1 MARWLKL
8 LLWLGVALLGAG
20 ALAIVAFARGEPVNA
35 LWIVTAGLCA
45 TAISYRF
52 YSRWLAVKVLEL
64 DDNRATPALVVD
76 DGKDFVPTNRWMAFG
91 HHFAAIAG
99 PGPLVGP
106 VLAAQFGYLPGTLWI
121 LIGATLGGGVH
132 DMIVLFASVRR
143 RGKTLGQMVK
153 EEIGSAVG
161 ALAML
166 SVLSIMVILL
176 AVLAL
181 VVVQALAK
189 SPWGVFTMATTIPV
203 ALIMGIG
210 LRSGKIGV
218 GVMTVF
224 GLAGL
229 LFGVWGGQ
237 FLHQYPMIESWFQH
251 DQKWLAWAIML
262 YGLAASAL
270 PVWLLLTPR
279 DYLSTFLKLGAVA
292 ALAVAV
298 VIIHPTLQMPALSRF
313 IDGSGLVFAGPVFP
327 FVCITIACGAVS
339 GFHSLIASGTTP
351 KMIERE
357 ARIRSIGY
365 GAMVTEMMVALMA
378 LIAASVLSPGQY
390 FAINAKGTPTEV
402 VAKVSA
408 AGFPVTQGEM
418 TKLASD
424 LGETTMFNRAGG
436 APTFAVGMAHMFSR
450 LTSNPTALALWYHF
464 AIMFEALFI
473 LTTIDAGTRVGRFLL
488 QDFLGQLWRPL
499 GNTQSLGANLFASV
513 LLVSAWGWFLYQGVL
528 DPLGGINSLWPLFGL
543 ANQLL
548 SVIALCLGTTIL
560 IKMGKARYAW
570 TTVGPLVFMIV
581 VTFSAGWMKIFSRRS
596 ADRLPERRADARRE
610 SGGAADERRLRAAGR
625 HLPAQR
631 PGRGSFPPPR
641 APDRAR
647 LRAGMVAPAPREQ
660 TSGAARERVR
670 PVGRDSLGR
679 ETNARK
685 TNARGREGV
694 DGTADRAVSRDRSAR
709 GDRGAARE
717 NAARQ
722 FPARRFWECDRA
734 LSAGPVARALGVR
747 GAYGSSRLGAAEER
761 RDALS
766 RVGGGA
772 FPRQPANEK
781 LWRLRDVGF
790 AGVRSAR
797 PENLLAHLR

>member
-1 MARWLKL
+1 MIRFLKL
-8 LLWLGVALLGAG
+8 LIWLAVGLLGA
-20 ALAIVAFARGEPVNA
+20 AAVAVLAFARGEPVNA
-35 LWIVTAGLCA
+35 LWIVIAGLCA

-52 YSRWLAVKVLEL
+52 YSKWLATKVLVL

-106 VLAAQFGYLPGTLWI
+106 VLAAQFGYLPGALWI

-161 ALAML
+161 ALAIV
-166 SVLSIMVILL
+166 SVLAIMIILL

-189 SPWGVFTMATTIPV
+189 SPWGVFTIAVTIPI
-203 ALIMGIG
+203 AMLMGIG
-210 LRSGKIGV
+210 LRSGRV
-218 GVMTVF
+218 GVPWMTVF
-224 GLAGL
+224 GLLGL
-229 LFGVWGGQ
+229 VFAVWGGQ
-237 FLHQYPMIESWFQH
+237 FLPHFPAFESWFRH
-251 DQKWLAWAIML
+251 DQKWLAWAIMF
-262 YGLAASAL
+262 YGFAASAL
-270 PVWLLLTPR
+270 PIWLLLTPR
-279 DYLSTFLKLGAVA
+279 DYLSTFLKLGTVA
-292 ALAVAV
+292 ALALAV
-298 VIIHPTLQMPALSRF
+298 ILIHPTLQMPALSRF

-357 ARIRSIGY
+357 SRIREIGY

-378 LIAASVLSPGQY
+378 LIAACVLQPGQY
-390 FAINAKGTPTEV
+390 FAINAKGSPSEV

-408 AGFPVTQGEM
+408 AGFPVSEREM
-418 TKLASD
+418 KQLAVN
-424 LGETTMFNRAGG
+424 LGESTMFGRAGG

-450 LTSNPTALALWYHF
+450 VSASPTALALWYHF

-488 QDFLGQLWRPL
+488 QDLLGQLWRPL
-499 GNTQSLGANLFASV
+499 GDTRSWGANLFASI

-560 IKMGKARYAW
+560 IKMGKTRYAW
-570 TTVGPLVFMIV
+570 TTLLPLVFMIV
-581 VTFSAGWMKIFSRRS
+581 VTFSAGYLKIFSPDPRLGFLSGAEKLDHDVAMASTNVDFARQALIWRVDALVALAFLVLVFAIVTGCAWQWWRLLRGTRPVVLHES
-596 ADRLPERRADARRE
+596 EFISLAQAQMADR
-610 SGGAADERRLRAAGR
+610 
-625 HLPAQR
+625 
-631 PGRGSFPPPR
+631 
-641 APDRAR
+641 
-647 LRAGMVAPAPREQ
+647 
-660 TSGAARERVR
+660 
-670 PVGRDSLGR
+670 
-679 ETNARK
+679 
-685 TNARGREGV
+685 
-694 DGTADRAVSRDRSAR
+694 
-709 GDRGAARE
+709 
-717 NAARQ
+717 
-722 FPARRFWECDRA
+722 
-734 LSAGPVARALGVR
+734 
-747 GAYGSSRLGAAEER
+747 
-761 RDALS
+761 
-766 RVGGGA
+766 
-772 FPRQPANEK
+772 
-781 LWRLRDVGF
+781 
-790 AGVRSAR
+790 
-797 PENLLAHLR
+797 